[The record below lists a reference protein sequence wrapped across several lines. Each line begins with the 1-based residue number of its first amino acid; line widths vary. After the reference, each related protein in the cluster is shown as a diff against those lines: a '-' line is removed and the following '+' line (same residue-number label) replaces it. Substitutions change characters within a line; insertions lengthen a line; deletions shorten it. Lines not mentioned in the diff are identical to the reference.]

1 MEQHIEIVDSLEAD
15 HRVAIPMPNG
25 YMRAALQ
32 AIESIDGRVAL
43 NAMLRFAGL
52 ESAALQFPPDN
63 LEFDAG
69 YAFRDYAN
77 LNHALIEFYGRAGKL
92 HAVQIGRTSARWM
105 IERHPLFGFAGVTF
119 QVMPRTQAIRMSLHN
134 TAEGFRKLY
143 RLVHFD
149 IRINLF
155 EEEDHFVW
163 SSPDCP
169 CCVGKQANAPIC
181 WIWEAGFI
189 EGGSFV
195 TGGHLLDVQQVS
207 CIAAGDAECTW
218 TISKEPIG
226 IDDAAPV

>member
-1 MEQHIEIVDSLEAD
+1 MEQHIEIADSGEAD
-15 HRVAIPMPNG
+15 HRVAIPIPNG

-32 AIESIDGRVAL
+32 AIEAIDGRKAL

-52 ESAALQFPPDN
+52 ENAAEQFPPDN
-63 LEFDAG
+63 LAFDAG
-69 YAFRDYAN
+69 YVFRDYAN

-92 HAVQIGRTSARWM
+92 HAVGIGRSSARWM
-105 IERHPLFGFAGVTF
+105 IERHPLFGFAGVAF
-119 QVMPRTQAIRMSLHN
+119 HVMPRSQALRLSLNN

-149 IRINLF
+149 IRINLQ
-155 EEEDHFVW
+155 EEDDHFLW

-169 CCVGKQANAPIC
+169 CCVSKQANAPIC

-195 TGGHLLDVQQVS
+195 TGGYLLDVRQTA
-207 CIAAGDAECTW
+207 CIAAGDSECSW

-226 IDDAAPV
+226 KDDTAPT